1 MFIQPKSMQ
10 FWKRLSIAAPA
21 SAALLLVVG
30 FAVVFYNESAYR
42 QGRIGELR
50 VEAQTLAS
58 TVTAALVFGDKD
70 AASEYVGALA
80 ADPAIRAAAI
90 YTPTGVLV
98 AGYLRDALPLP
109 TSLRPDDHPVEEG
122 RLVVTAPV
130 VQKGMLLG
138 TVYVRVLR
146 EPTLLLVQRYGSILL
161 LAVMAALVVIVL
173 GLAQTVLAR
182 AYQDLAAANLELQQQ
197 IAERERV
204 ESTLRQT
211 QKMEAVGQLT
221 GGIAHDFNNMLA
233 IVMGSLEMMKLRLSR
248 GQTDIGKYVENAWDG
263 ANRAASLTRRLL
275 AFSRKQP
282 LAPSVTDLN
291 TLVIGMA
298 DLLQRTLGGQV
309 ELECVLGKGLWQT
322 YVDPSQVESS
332 ILNLAVNARDA
343 MPEGGRLTIETMNER
358 LGDDFATRHPDAAAG
373 QYAVVAVS
381 DTGSGMSQEVIA
393 RAFDPFF
400 TTKEIGQGTGLGLSQ
415 VYGFVKQSGGY
426 VKILSE
432 PGAGTT
438 VKMYLP
444 RHDGDGD
451 PVPVEPTRSI
461 EATVPK
467 GAPDEIILVVED
479 EEGVRRGNVEALREL
494 GYTVL
499 HASSGNEALAVL
511 RRQEGVRLLLTDVM
525 MPGMTGRKLA
535 ELVSGTWPD
544 VKVLYATGY
553 AADAIVH
560 DGRVDPGVAVLI
572 KPFGFDQLA
581 HKVRSVLDGV
591 SDARA

>member
-1 MFIQPKSMQ
+1 MK

-21 SAALLLVVG
+21 SAGLLLIVG

-70 AASEYVGALA
+70 AANEYVGALA

-90 YTPTGVLV
+90 YTPNGVLV
-98 AGYLRDALPLP
+98 AGYLRAGALPLP
-109 TSLRPDDHPVEEG
+109 TNLRPDDHPVEEG
-122 RLVVTAPV
+122 RLVVTEPV

-146 EPTLLLVQRYGSILL
+146 EPTLLLVQRYGSVLL
-161 LAVMAALVVIVL
+161 LAVMAALVVVVL

-204 ESTLRQT
+204 EGTLRQT

-233 IVMGSLEMMKLRLSR
+233 IVMGSLEMIKLRLAR

-291 TLVIGMA
+291 TLVVGMA
-298 DLLQRTLGGQV
+298 DLLQRTLGGQIKF
-309 ELECVLGKGLWQT
+309 ECILGDGLWQT

-343 MPEGGRLTIETMNER
+343 MTDGGRLTIETMNDR
-358 LGDDFATRHPDAAAG
+358 LGDDFPIDHPEAAMAE
-373 QYAVVAVS
+373 YAVVAVS
-381 DTGSGMSQEVIA
+381 DTGTGMSQEVIA
-393 RAFDPFF
+393 RAFDPFY

-415 VYGFVKQSGGY
+415 VYGFVKQSGGH

-432 PGAGTT
+432 LGVGTT

-444 RHDGDGD
+444 RHDGKGD
-451 PVPVEPTRSI
+451 LAPIELKRSI
-461 EATVPK
+461 EATVPT

-479 EEGVRRGNVEALREL
+479 EEGVRRSNVEALREL

-499 HASSGNEALAVL
+499 HASSGDEALGVL
-511 RRQEGVRLLLTDVM
+511 RSHEGVKLLFTDVM

-535 ELVSGTWPD
+535 ELVAVSCPD
-544 VKVLYATGY
+544 IRVLYATGY

-560 DGRVDPGVAVLI
+560 DGKVDPGVVVLI

-581 HKVRSVLDGV
+581 HKVRSVLDGRS
-591 SDARA
+591 SDA